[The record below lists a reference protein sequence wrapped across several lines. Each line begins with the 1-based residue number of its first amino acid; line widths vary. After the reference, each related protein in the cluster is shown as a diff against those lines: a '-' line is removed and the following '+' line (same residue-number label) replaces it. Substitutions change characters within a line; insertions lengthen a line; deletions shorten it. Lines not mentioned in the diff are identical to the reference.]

1 MYKNTNYLCLQEE
14 HMAAP
19 FKVWEE
25 ESISKQIEKLAS
37 KNLTIYQVARML
49 QVSHIT
55 VRRWIKEAKLIAW
68 NTSIEGKG
76 RWRVPKESLEEFLQ
90 ARNSMNID

>member
-1 MYKNTNYLCLQEE
+1 
-14 HMAAP
+14 MAAP
-19 FKVWEE
+19 LKVWEE
-25 ESISKQIEKLAS
+25 ESITKQMAKVVS
-37 KNLTIYQVARML
+37 RNLTIYQVAKML

-68 NTSIEGKG
+68 NTNLEGHG

-90 ARNSMNID
+90 SRNCMNID